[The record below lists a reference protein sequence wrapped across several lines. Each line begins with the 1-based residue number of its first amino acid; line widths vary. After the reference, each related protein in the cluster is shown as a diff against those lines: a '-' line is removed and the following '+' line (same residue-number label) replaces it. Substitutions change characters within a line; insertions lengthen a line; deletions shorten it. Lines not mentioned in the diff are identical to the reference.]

1 MRVFLAGG
9 EQPFYA
15 GSLPFTMEP
24 LMKTKPP
31 GPGARGVLERDAGV
45 ISPSMGREYPL
56 VIERAEGT
64 NLWDVDGNRYLDF
77 TAGIAVMGVGWNHPA
92 IVKAIRDQAALLTHG
107 AFSDFCSEVPVRFA
121 EKICSFL
128 PAGLDRVYFSN
139 SGAETIEAALKLA
152 RYHTRRK
159 YFISFYGGFHGRT
172 YGAVSLTASR
182 VIQRRHFGPFLP
194 VIHSP
199 YPNPYRPIGCGGRP
213 CDVDVLDNLERGIF
227 RTEVSPEEIAAIV
240 VEPVQGEGGYV
251 VPPLTFLRR
260 LREVCDEHGILLV
273 ADEVQSGCFRT
284 GRFLACEHFGVTP
297 DIVCLSKAIGGGLPL
312 GVTVAPEGIMSW
324 PPGSHAS
331 TFGGNNLACA
341 AGHAALGI
349 MGEEGFGDRVLAM
362 GSYLLD
368 GLKSLQDRH
377 PVIGDVRGLG
387 LMVGMELVRD
397 RGTKEPAGET
407 RDAVLNRAF
416 EAGLTLLPA
425 GESVIRFCPPLVVGK
440 EDIDTALGILD
451 GALEAAAS

>member
-1 MRVFLAGG
+1 
-9 EQPFYA
+9 
-15 GSLPFTMEP
+15 MEP
-24 LMKTKPP
+24 LMRVKPP
-31 GPGARGVLERDAGV
+31 GPRAKGILRRDAGV
-45 ISPSMGREYPL
+45 ISRSMSREYPL
-56 VIERAEGT
+56 VIERAEGH

-77 TAGIAVMGVGWNHPA
+77 SAGIAVMNIGWNHPA
-92 IVKAIRDQAALLTHG
+92 VVKAIREQAAALTHG
-107 AFSDFCSEVPVRFA
+107 AFADFCSELPVRFA
-121 EKICSFL
+121 ERICSFL
-128 PAGLDRVYFSN
+128 PPGMDRVHFSN

-159 YFISFYGGFHGRT
+159 YFVSFYGGFHGRT
-172 YGAVSLTASR
+172 YGAVSLTAAK

-199 YPNPYRPIGCGGRP
+199 YPNPYRPFGGSGIS
-213 CDVDVLDNLERGIF
+213 CDVSVLDNLEREIF
-227 RTEVSPEEIAAIV
+227 RTEASPDEIAAII

-260 LREVCDEHGILLV
+260 LREVCDDNGILLV

-284 GRFLACEHFGVTP
+284 GRFLASEHFGVKP

-312 GVTVAPEGIMSW
+312 GVTVAPDEIMSW

-341 AGHAALGI
+341 AGLAVLGV
-349 MGEEGFGDRVLAM
+349 MGEPGFGDHVRQT
-362 GSYLLD
+362 GSYLLE
-368 GLKSLQDRH
+368 GLRSLQEKHR
-377 PVIGDVRGLG
+377 VIGDVRGLG
-387 LMVGMELVRD
+387 LMVGVELVKD
-397 RGTKEPAGET
+397 RGTKEPAGAE

-425 GESVIRFCPPLVVGK
+425 GESVIRFCPPLTVGK
-440 EDIDTALGILD
+440 EDVDTALGILG
-451 GALEAAAS
+451 GALEAAASQTPSGA